1 MGKNY
6 SSDTMGR
13 FEFLPGMERGGSP
26 VYRQS
31 HSNKVPSG
39 LDFLLYRWES
49 TLLGE
54 LVKNLS
60 FSGDFVPTGWGS
72 DLFRFPNPLGKWV

>member
-39 LDFLLYRWES
+39 LDFLLYRWEKHF
-49 TLLGE
+49 LRGA
-54 LVKNLS
+54 
-60 FSGDFVPTGWGS
+60 GDKISVF
-72 DLFRFPNPLGKWV
+72 LMICPNGGRGGV